1 MERMI
6 IAQFDNEL
14 VLYLERDPQQ
24 GAGWQRLLLEQAG
37 VVRISAKMPSA
48 VSVPEWASEPAGD
61 GTRALSVAAVKRE
74 VDLREAQ
81 AKAELVDAL
90 RALESVHVT
99 WDSSNAFLGLTTAT
113 SGEIK
118 LLLADWLLEKSE
130 RIAEFSLHSTLAL
143 AVKPALPN
151 VQVSSSFCCALHL
164 NRPALLRVDLD
175 DLNFSFPEFEFPDLS
190 ATTTLVWPGDIGSS
204 RLLDRLDAVF
214 ASHVNVSLKATPAQP
229 LLAIDL
235 SGGVLRWALVASA
248 DPVNW
253 VDIEPQLAQFEISF
267 KAVVGEVS
275 ISRLTVANTGS
286 GLWLK
291 HQPPQG
297 TLEVLKDHV
306 HNGRL
311 GPLEVQVSGL
321 SVSLAWLA
329 QNQDRCLL
337 ADVTFERLQI
347 RLADDPQT
355 FITLKGQVQFTT
367 SASRIIALELVEPYP
382 LALLDNAGAA
392 LLRGARSVVAFLAS
406 LEGPEATAPRLTRL
420 LEILG
425 RFAAALAK
433 AVLFVGKVLADALAM
448 LGHALDALAQGIC
461 AILTQLKNPFGLD
474 EPDLPALQFEVRV
487 GLAPLQLRQ
496 ILILRKTPLSGE
508 RNCVV
513 AGLELKLHQGWQPGL
528 LLDFIDNPGAY
539 LLLSHPQPARSTPI
553 AELGT
558 DLWLE
563 NSDEHSASHMPDAAE
578 NDGQRASTRII
589 ALKTSV
595 SASST
600 SQRLDIVL
608 VGVGRGQAVFFK
620 QLKGSLHTITPVPA
634 GVEVK
639 GRLQLEP
646 LDLDVDV
653 AFAKD
658 RLLPLLGMGEPGIAA
673 DPPPKDDFLKK
684 LKDSFAQ
691 VVWVEN
697 FSSNYNSAKREVN
710 GELTLG
716 VKAAGIQSQV
726 KLALT
731 LALETLRVKLQ
742 APTGV
747 GLKSRRIFEQ
757 ALGLTWV
764 IEQLDDDARKRNDE
778 VEMFTLSFLD
788 GESGLG
794 LNPDKA
800 RMELRFNG
808 LSANDDGIVFKVS
821 NFFIGRRGIDISA
834 TVDDRA
840 VRINGLDVPFRFHTG
855 RFKMAASKLVEAT
868 ICGRGTLPPALIGD
882 AECTLDLAFGQDAS
896 GIVLQS
902 GKVAIDK
909 KGEAIVCHATRFT
922 LNITDLDIGIQLD
935 GGYHLYLLVT
945 GSLRFTPK
953 AGEFEGGL
961 LGFLKDIEISLE
973 RTPLTGDARVLA
985 RHISFQKALNPKKSF
1000 SLFNLF
1006 TFELRGF
1013 GFHPSSDR
1021 FDGAPAINLSGQIKF
1036 AEIGDVMQP
1045 KIDFHGLWIAPARKG
1060 EALPRI
1066 SAEGLGLDL
1075 QLAGSVKV
1083 RGAVLAVD
1091 PSTRTVEGKQFAPV
1105 GYNTYGFLGEGEVEI
1120 PGWGTMQASL
1130 GFLEV
1135 ERKDVPGTRR
1145 KAFFVYLQ
1153 KDKLAV
1159 EVPTGFW
1166 NFYMREAGMGFGFRY
1181 TLTGIRAADEA
1192 KTPAQLIRVLD
1203 DVSKRQGDLARFGAW
1218 TPDPEGDR
1226 FTLALRAALQAY
1238 PAKKTYIDKEEEV
1251 AQNPF
1256 FFDMIVALRSDLTLL
1271 ASLRGWLGV
1280 NYADF
1285 RANKD
1290 SFRERP
1296 GLRGYLYISAP
1307 RSELLARMVGDSK
1320 GFIGERFEGLRTG
1333 EVLRRAVESVDWSA
1347 TLYIRPGLFHYELG
1361 WPDQLAVRLVDSPN
1375 MKVTLRGG
1383 MIFRAADDGLLWGYN
1398 IEADAWLA
1406 FGGSSGGSVGVA
1418 VEATLQARFVAR
1430 LIAYLSWRFSGSMV
1444 YGLVMLDASL
1454 TFRVRAWMEI
1464 DLGFKSFTIRIG
1476 FSYSVQFSAAIEMAV
1491 TTSGVGGRGNAR
1503 LAISVFGCTL
1513 SVGVGFAFNSATLDA
1528 ARAQV
1533 QRFLAMSISAD
1544 QPDLPPAVASKDG
1557 DQRIDAGAQLETRKA
1572 QPQQALPTPTTAQS
1586 GSVPKPDLIYPP
1598 GAGRSIGKTNFWLV
1612 LHEAA
1617 APASLAHTGVTY
1629 AYGLLVPREVR
1640 QEAEGGFY
1648 ASPPCQNNPLPGFS
1662 YRLDY
1667 SNLGQLVDT
1676 VRLGTLGELLA
1687 LKTEVE
1693 YVFSR
1698 WTSKI
1703 PVDTPQV
1710 DFWLDQLFDECFL
1723 TSTAW
1728 QAVKDAE
1735 PWRLSLNRQ
1744 EPKRA
1749 RQHQR
1754 QTPQDTRDEAARA
1767 AQRDHAQ
1774 RQHAAD
1780 AVQYPADD
1788 RAHQARSTAMSMFL
1802 EQFVAFASGAGRT
1815 NPDEAHVL
1823 DLGMMFYGPVEQL
1836 EKLAQSLT
1844 VYKHDQTDDVPG
1856 SVEVFNPAQ
1865 GWFQRQDPIFDRS
1878 KLELGANGLC
1888 MNWDL
1893 SLPWLRNIH
1902 EDPDQFL
1909 HHYEIRRTIE
1919 GREYQP
1925 RMMQIKPAATL
1936 GESQEGK
1943 GLSRVALYPTDW
1955 QYIDDFADLPAD
1967 WRRAL
1972 LPSTNESD
1980 ALLAARAWTQLT
1992 LPSDV
1997 TFTYSVTPVDIAGTR
2012 GLSKSFL
2019 YTFEMPRAPV
2029 RSAEAEI
2036 RVVQTLYSDQRASP
2050 ADSGLCWQTRHNR
2063 PNDLALYIAV
2073 HDPAWKHKDG
2083 LKAKRSYTLIV
2094 EQEQILPAGS
2104 YAAGGATD
2112 KVRGLGSAGA
2122 QAVPVQLHFE
2132 IQSNDLSQLSFEA
2145 HPLERE
2151 KALRARVQALEPDQ
2165 DTLRRF
2171 DRWGALSGEPGWDK
2185 ALLSSAQL
2193 SRLLDALWIS
2203 ADGQRVATRF
2213 WLRTNITLPD
2223 DGQQGDNPP
2232 LTSHLVPVA
2241 CELTMDHRQRI
2252 NDKESQDVELNSTRP
2267 EVFEWPVHLRLPPLP
2282 QRQVRVRSGFLHL
2295 RMPVPGARLEQWAGN
2310 NEQCIE
2316 VQRDSARRSAVHL
2329 EFDVVP
2335 NWDSKT
2341 VEPLHLTSVAGFDLH
2356 ELDLD
2361 DLAPLDTRATALEN
2375 SPDTWKRARR
2385 VAHIELL
2392 APEEA
2397 SLVPS
2402 NNADWLGWQAHYPS
2416 ESWRAKPCAQNQV
2429 SAPRRAWY
2437 SARETTPCF
2446 PERLP
2451 RQRLLLQA
2459 PESAIIE
2466 LLRNGVPDSIMAKFA
2481 ITVGSPAARTLD
2493 GKLSTLEIK
2502 QCVPIVENAGVAPQ
2516 QHFFVFD
2523 QYQCLRKEQGDKFS
2537 ASVLRYLLLS
2547 LCLEGLDSQTD
2558 VLALWR
2564 RDPGALDGLN
2574 LELSAY
2580 IDGTDGLRLTQLAS
2594 VQVAL
2599 DFRSPL
2605 HPLLEETLAEL
2616 ALRDRQPGN
2625 QTGKFVPQV
2634 YRAYNVMLQPAP
2646 QVDARELNGYLAAS
2660 PASSDPYG
2668 WGVLQGLGLAATLR
2682 LYDLGKGR
2690 FLRPSELA
2698 ARVDAVFSGVLARW
2712 QRRLGNSC
2720 QAFAEVLLKPGGNRV
2735 VRPFDA
2741 TSTATTG
2748 SKAFQVDDDGLAMIQ
2763 LSLRPT
2769 PEMVWKY
2776 RRLTFDNVE
2785 ACLKALEGEAGND
2798 WTVERISLCL
2808 KRVSNDNV
2816 REVIDLVDPATGY
2829 GVTLGKQDEQ
2839 VKLQLAQARLVKHRL
2854 WERYPDGRND
2864 FAGIEM
2870 WYELQVTISPADG
2883 KPAQKTV
2890 NVKIPTTAVRRGRPL
2905 RDPGAFSAGIEVFEL
2920 FAVHKAEAWARQMK
2934 KNSRFTTLLAHLHAV
2949 TPDFADP
2956 EPDAYTSLMEQYAPW
2971 SQRLLDYAAA
2981 PEPHLTGPAVVNLA
2995 LAAPSK
3001 TNPLRL
3007 AADAAGCVR
3016 LYIPS
3021 DDRWGHARAYALRP
3035 VSRYAHLMASVKVLP
3050 PDERERLVTAD
3061 MLQQPIGHAIAVVP
3075 RTERIEPPVILGS
3088 SIQHETWELML
3099 ARHGEESLAA
3109 SNRSLFARLGK
3120 PDVLL
3125 TQLRAY
3131 RSPGWPEKLTQR
3143 HNFAVPN
3150 LYPQRKAVHPQQ
3162 QPAWERSRDDQP
3174 PAPGELRRLTPAR
3187 LAEMAESQSGLWKGA
3202 DVVNFPAV
3210 APHYKVLAVAAARA
3224 GIVVSELVSVL
3235 QDDLPRRALRTLDNA
3250 KKLAPILSLKVG
3262 KNNETLYL
3270 LSHRLLSHHDLTP
3283 QAAREW
3289 DSEDPRDVRWWPDPD
3304 ISYQLLYHAPSG
3316 ATLLSEELSNTGLVA
3331 EDPATAAVAVRCR
3344 GTRWTSIGEPDLVLS
3359 SPDQGTF
3366 SLTVTYAPIL
3376 TDLMSMQWLPAYS
3389 SNLLFERAISRIGRV
3404 LAAHERSFGL
3414 EQRALESESDYE
3426 ARILGFPSQFGQQ
3439 AVWFKFHGKFDT
3451 SELLGD
3457 CLMVGER
3464 VEQWLKDNGTG
3475 ADLAAR
3481 FTQAIRTGN
3490 LIDLT
3495 AIKPLRYWPRS
3506 ASGLPAWEAGPL
3518 QLTPVPTPAGM
3529 PEVLILWDI
3538 PIDSE
3543 IDALLA
3549 SGHELTKVNSRFWQ
3563 LLVQRLRGNAGR
3575 LELRAVDARATWP
3588 GETQTQHPG
3597 VTSVAV
3603 QWPKLVTMI
3612 S

>member
-6 IAQFDNEL
+6 IEQFDNEL

-37 VVRISAKMPSA
+37 VVRISAQLPSA

-143 AVKPALPN
+143 AVTPALPN

-175 DLNFSFPEFEFPDLS
+175 DLNFSFPEFEFPQLS
-190 ATTTLVWPGDIGSS
+190 ATTALAWPGDLGSS
-204 RLLDRLDAVF
+204 RLLDRLEAVF
-214 ASHVNVSLKATPAQP
+214 ASHVNVSLSATPAAP

-235 SGGVLRWALVASA
+235 SGGVLRWALVKSA
-248 DPVNW
+248 GA
-253 VDIEPQLAQFEISF
+253 VDWADVEPQLAQFEVILT
-267 KAVVGEVS
+267 AVGGQVS

-291 HQPPQG
+291 HQDPQG

-306 HNGRL
+306 HSGRL

-321 SVSLAWLA
+321 TVSLAWLT
-329 QNQDRCLL
+329 QNRDRCLL

-382 LALLDNAGAA
+382 LALLNNAGAA
-392 LLRGARSVVAFLAS
+392 LLRGARSVIAFLAS

-425 RFAAALAK
+425 RFATALAK
-433 AVLFVGKVLADALAM
+433 AALFVGKMLADALAM
-448 LGHALDALAQGIC
+448 LGHALDTLAQGIC
-461 AILTQLKNPFGLD
+461 AILAQLNNPFGLD
-474 EPDLPALQFEVRV
+474 EPSLPALQFEVRV

-496 ILILRKTPLSGE
+496 ILIMRKTSLLGE

-528 LLDFIDNPGAY
+528 LLDFVDNPGAY

-563 NSDEHSASHMPDAAE
+563 DPDKHSASHMPDAAQS
-578 NDGQRASTRII
+578 DGHRASTRII

-595 SASST
+595 SDST
-600 SQRLDIVL
+600 ASQRLDIVL

-620 QLKGSLHTITPVPA
+620 QLKGSLHAIAPA
-634 GVEVK
+634 LAKVE
-639 GRLQLEP
+639 GRFQLEP
-646 LDLDVDV
+646 LDLGVDV
-653 AFAKD
+653 AFAKE
-658 RLLPLLGMGEPGIAA
+658 RLLPLLGMGEPGIA
-673 DPPPKDDFLKK
+673 DQPPKDDFLTK

-691 VVWVEN
+691 VVWVEG
-697 FSSNYNSAKREVN
+697 FTSSYNPIKREVA
-710 GELTLG
+710 GELVLG
-716 VKAAGIQSQV
+716 VKAAGVQSQV

-794 LNPDKA
+794 LNPDTA

-821 NFFIGRRGIDISA
+821 KFFVGRRGIDISA
-834 TVDDRA
+834 SVDDRA
-840 VRINGLDVPFRFHTG
+840 VRINGLDVPFRFHSG
-855 RFKMAASKLVEAT
+855 RFEMAASKLVEAT
-868 ICGRGTLPPALIGD
+868 ICGRGTLPPALVGD

-922 LNITDLDIGIQLD
+922 LTITDLDIGIQLD
-935 GGYHLYLLVT
+935 GGYHIYLLVT

-985 RHISFQKALNPKKSF
+985 RHVSFQKALNPKKSF

-1013 GFHPSSDR
+1013 GFHPASER

-1045 KIDFHGLWIAPARKG
+1045 KIDFHGLWIAPAREG

-1091 PSTRTVEGKQFAPV
+1091 PSTRTVEGKQFAPA

-1120 PGWGTMQASL
+1120 PGWGTLQASL

-1135 ERKDVPGTRR
+1135 ERKDVPGARR

-1203 DVSKRQGDLARFGAW
+1203 DVSKRQGDLARFAAW

-1238 PAKKTYIDKEEEV
+1238 PAKKSYIDKEEEV

-1290 SFRERP
+1290 NFRERP

-1307 RSELLARMVGDSK
+1307 RSELLARMVGDSR

-1383 MIFRAADDGLLWGYN
+1383 MIFRAADDGLVWGYN

-1454 TFRVRAWMEI
+1454 TFRVRAWMEV

-1476 FSYSVQFSAAIEMAV
+1476 FSSSVQFSAAIEMAV

-1513 SVGVGFAFNSATLDA
+1513 SVGVGFAFNAATLDA

-1557 DQRIDAGAQLETRKA
+1557 DQRIDADAQLQTQKA
-1572 QPQQALPTPTTAQS
+1572 QPQPLQKAEKARPDSTL
-1586 GSVPKPDLIYPP
+1586 KPDLFYLP
-1598 GAGRSIGKTNFWLV
+1598 GAGRRIGKTDFWLV

-1617 APASLAHTGVTY
+1617 APADQAHTGVTY

-1640 QEAEGGFY
+1640 HATRGGFY
-1648 ASPPCQNNPLPGFS
+1648 ASPQCQENPLPGFS
-1662 YRLDY
+1662 YRLRY
-1667 SNLGQLVDT
+1667 CN
-1676 VRLGTLGELLA
+1676 LGELTDTRRLDSEGNRMP
-1687 LKTEVE
+1687 LKAEVE
-1693 YVFSR
+1693 YVLSR

-1728 QAVKDAE
+1728 RAVDGAE

-1749 RQHQR
+1749 RQHR
-1754 QTPQDTRDEAARA
+1754 RETPAATRDEAARA
-1767 AQRDHAQ
+1767 AQRDQAQ

-1780 AVQYPADD
+1780 AEQYPADD
-1788 RAHQARSTAMSMFL
+1788 RAYQARSTAMSMFL
-1802 EQFVAFASGAGRT
+1802 EQFVAFASGAQRP
-1815 NPDEAHVL
+1815 NADEAHVL
-1823 DLGMMFYGPVEQL
+1823 DLGLMFYGRVEQL
-1836 EKLAQSLT
+1836 EKLAQYLT
-1844 VYKHDQTDDVPG
+1844 VYKHDQAQAAPG
-1856 SVEVFNPAQ
+1856 SVKVFNPAR
-1865 GWFQRQDPIFDRS
+1865 GWFQRQDPIFARS
-1878 KLELGANGLC
+1878 QLELGANGLC
-1888 MNWDL
+1888 MNWNL
-1893 SLPWLRNIH
+1893 SLPWLQSTH

-1909 HHYEIRRTIE
+1909 HHYEVRRTIE

-1925 RMMQIKPAATL
+1925 RVVQVKPAATL
-1936 GESQEGK
+1936 GESQDGK

-1972 LPSTNESD
+1972 LPTANEAD
-1980 ALLAARAWTQLT
+1980 ALLAARAWAQLT
-1992 LPSDV
+1992 LPKDV

-2019 YTFEMPRAPV
+2019 YTFETPRAPV
-2029 RSAEAEI
+2029 RAADAEI
-2036 RVVQTLYSDQRASP
+2036 RVVQTLYSDQQASP

-2063 PNDLALYIAV
+2063 PDDLALYIAV
-2073 HDPAWKHKDG
+2073 RDPAWKHKEG

-2122 QAVPVQLHFE
+2122 QAVPPQLHFE
-2132 IQSNDLSQLSFEA
+2132 IQFDDLSQLSFTA
-2145 HPLERE
+2145 QPSDRE

-2171 DRWGALSGEPGWDK
+2171 DCWGALSSEPGWDK
-2185 ALLSSAQL
+2185 ALLSKADL
-2193 SRLLDALWIS
+2193 SRLLDALWVNP
-2203 ADGQRVATRF
+2203 DGQRVAARF
-2213 WLRTNITLPD
+2213 WLRTNITLPEQPKD
-2223 DGQQGDNPP
+2223 DAP
-2232 LTSHLVPVA
+2232 LRSHLVPVP
-2241 CELTMDHRQRI
+2241 CELIIDHRQRVK
-2252 NDKESQDVELNSTRP
+2252 DQEPQDIELTSTRP
-2267 EVFEWPVHLRLPPLP
+2267 EVFEWPVHLRLPPLL

-2295 RMPVPGARLEQWAGN
+2295 RMPVPGASLDQWASN
-2310 NEQCIE
+2310 DEQCIE

-2329 EFDVVP
+2329 EFDARP
-2335 NWDSKT
+2335 NWESKT
-2341 VEPLHLTSVAGFDLH
+2341 VEPLHLTSIAGFDLH

-2361 DLAPLDTRATALEN
+2361 DLAPLDTQTTALEN

-2416 ESWRAKPCAQNQV
+2416 ESWRAKPCSQNQA

-2481 ITVGSPAARTLD
+2481 VTVDSPAARTLD
-2493 GKLSTLEIK
+2493 GKLSALKIK
-2502 QCVPIVENAGVAPQ
+2502 ECVPIVEHAGVPEPH
-2516 QHFFVFD
+2516 HFFVLGLD
-2523 QYQCLRKEQGDKFS
+2523 QCLRQEQGGKFS
-2537 ASVLRYLLLS
+2537 ASILRYLLLS
-2547 LCLEGLDSQTD
+2547 LCLEGLDSQTNA
-2558 VLALWR
+2558 LALWK
-2564 RDPGALDGLN
+2564 RDPGALDGLS

-2580 IDGTDGLRLTQLAS
+2580 IDGPDGRKLTQLAS

-2616 ALRDRQPGN
+2616 ALRDQQPGN
-2625 QTGKFVPQV
+2625 QQRKFVPQV

-2646 QVDARELNGYLAAS
+2646 QVDARELAGYLAAS
-2660 PASSDPYG
+2660 PAASDPYG
-2668 WGVLQGLGLAATLR
+2668 WGVLQGLGLAATIR

-2698 ARVDAVFSGVLARW
+2698 ARVNAVFNGVLARW
-2712 QRRLGNSC
+2712 QTRLGGSC

-2741 TSTATTG
+2741 TSVATTG

-2776 RRLTFDNVE
+2776 RRLTFDNVKD
-2785 ACLKALEGEAGND
+2785 CRDKLEDEAGPD
-2798 WTVERISLCL
+2798 GQWTLQRISLCL
-2808 KRVSNDNV
+2808 KRATDDKT
-2816 REVIDLVDPATGY
+2816 REEIDLVDPATGY
-2829 GVTLGKQDEQ
+2829 GVTLGKLDEQ
-2839 VKLQLAQARLVKHRL
+2839 VKLQLAQANLVKHRL
-2854 WERYPDGRND
+2854 WERYPDGRKN
-2864 FAGIEM
+2864 FAGVEM
-2870 WYELQVTISPADG
+2870 WHELQVTITRADG
-2883 KPAQKTV
+2883 KSVQKTV
-2890 NVKIPTTAVRRGRPL
+2890 NVKILTTAVRRGRPL
-2905 RDPGAFSAGIEVFEL
+2905 RDPAAFSAGIEVFEL
-2920 FAVHKAEAWARQMK
+2920 FPVQKAEVWAAQM
-2934 KNSRFTTLLAHLHAV
+2934 NRNNRHFTTLLAHLRAV
-2949 TPDFADP
+2949 APNFADP
-2956 EPDAYTSLMEQYAPW
+2956 DPGAYTSLMGQYIPW
-2971 SQRLLDYAAA
+2971 AQRLLDYAAA
-2981 PEPHLTGPAVVNLA
+2981 PEPHLAGPAVVHLA

-3035 VSRYAHLMASVKVLP
+3035 VSRYAHLMASVKLLP
-3050 PDERERLVTAD
+3050 ADERERLVTAD

-3099 ARHGEESLAA
+3099 ARHGEESLAT

-3131 RSPGWPEKLTQR
+3131 RSPGWPEKLFQR
-3143 HNFAVPN
+3143 HDFAVPN
-3150 LYPQRKAVHPQQ
+3150 LYPQREAVHPQQ
-3162 QPAWERSRDDQP
+3162 QPAWEPLRDDQAP
-3174 PAPGELRRLTPAR
+3174 VPGELRRLTPTR
-3187 LAEMAESQSGLWKGA
+3187 LARMAASQLGLWKGA
-3202 DVVNFPAV
+3202 DVLNFGAV
-3210 APHYKVLAVAAARA
+3210 APQYKVLAVAAARA

-3235 QDDLPRRALRTLDNA
+3235 QDDLPRRALRTLDSTA
-3250 KKLAPILSLKVG
+3250 ELAPTLSLEIG
-3262 KNNETLYL
+3262 EHNETLYRL
-3270 LSHRLLSHHDLTP
+3270 EHRLLSHHDLTP

-3289 DSEDPRDVRWWPDPD
+3289 DTPDPRDVRWWPDPD
-3304 ISYQLLYHAPSG
+3304 ISYQLLYHASSG
-3316 ATLLSEELSNTGLVA
+3316 AIQLSEELSDTRLVA

-3344 GTRWTSIGEPDLVLS
+3344 GTRWTSTEQTLMAQSVVDS
-3359 SPDQGTF
+3359 ATF
-3366 SLTVTYAPIL
+3366 RITLTYAPLARGL
-3376 TDLMSMQWLPAYS
+3376 TSLLWLPGYS
-3389 SNLLFERAISRIGRV
+3389 ANPSFESAITRIGRV

-3414 EQRALESESDYE
+3414 EQGAAESESDYE
-3426 ARILGFPSQFGQQ
+3426 ARIIGFARQCRAQ
-3439 AVWFKFHGKFDT
+3439 AARLKLCGKFDA

-3457 CLMVGER
+3457 CRMAGKR
-3464 VEQWLKDNGTG
+3464 VVRWLKDNGAG
-3475 ADLAAR
+3475 AGLAAR
-3481 FTQAIRTGN
+3481 FTLAISTGE
-3490 LIDLT
+3490 LVDLV
-3495 AIKPLRYWPRS
+3495 ANRPLRYWPRP
-3506 ASGLPAWEAGPL
+3506 ATGLPAWEPGPL
-3518 QLTPVPTPAGM
+3518 QLTPVPTPAHM
-3529 PEVLILWDI
+3529 PEVLMLWDI
-3538 PIDSE
+3538 PVDSE
-3543 IDALLA
+3543 VDAIVA
-3549 SGHELTKVNSRFWQ
+3549 SGHELAKVDSRFWQ

-3575 LELRAVDARATWP
+3575 LELRAVDARAKWP
-3588 GETQTQHPG
+3588 GETATQHPG

-3603 QWPKLVTMI
+3603 QWPQLVTMI
-3612 S
+3612 SEGA